1 MNFKRI
7 PVTIGIM
14 AYNEEANI
22 GHLLEALLKQ
32 NEKIAE
38 IREIW
43 VVASGCTD
51 KTVEI
56 VKNYQK
62 KSKKIKLLEQEKRE
76 GKASAINL
84 WLNFVKTDVCVME
97 SADTIPNPRTIDEM
111 VRPFRNPM
119 VGMTGGHPI
128 PVDTT
133 DTFMGFAVNKLWEL
147 HHYIA
152 LKNPK
157 CGEIIAFRKIFKRI
171 PPMSSA
177 DEANVEPLIIGQA
190 YSIVYCPKAIVRNKG
205 PENIRD
211 YLKRRRS
218 NAAGHLAIQKYQGY
232 KVSTMSGLK
241 VLLVYLKHMKFDK
254 KHIFWMPAV
263 IMLEIYG
270 RFLGYWDFR
279 FKKRNHAIWD
289 IAQSTKKLSPKAE
302 ILPDSKQDQ
311 KPKEKIIGRKH
322 ARSTA

>member
-1 MNFKRI
+1 MKQRI
-7 PVTIGIM
+7 PITIGIM

-22 GHLLEALLKQ
+22 GHLLEVLLKQ
-32 NEKIAE
+32 NEKIAD
-38 IREIW
+38 IKEIW
-43 VVASGCTD
+43 VIASGCTD

-62 KSKKIKLLEQEKRE
+62 KNKKIKLLKQKKRE

-97 SADTIPNPRTIDEM
+97 SADTMPNPRTVDEM
-111 VRPFRNPM
+111 IRPFRDPL
-119 VGMTGGHPI
+119 VGMSGGRPI

-133 DTFMGFAVNKLWEL
+133 DTFMGFTVNKLWEL

-152 LKNPK
+152 LKTPK

-190 YSIVYCPKAIVRNKG
+190 YAIIYCPKAIIHNKG
-205 PENIRD
+205 PETIHD

-218 NAAGHLAIQKYQGY
+218 IAAGYLDIQKHQGY
-232 KVSTMSGLK
+232 KVPTRNGLK

-263 IMLEIYG
+263 MFLEAYG

-279 FKKRNHAIWD
+279 FKKRSHAIWD
-289 IAQSTKKLSPKAE
+289 IARTTKNLSSEVKSKKLKV
-302 ILPDSKQDQ
+302 K
-311 KPKEKIIGRKH
+311 KIGAKH
-322 ARSTA
+322 AGSIA